1 MEKKFWPSFQKCRF
15 ECDFPK
21 VRNGFSDSFKQHEKS
36 DGSTSL
42 AYLLDRV
49 LSKKWTYESTF
60 TLNMVFIFFQDV
72 DTYKSSTKDDIMNW
86 ITTLKK
92 CGVPHDWM
100 VILVEAPDSRKAANK
115 LLPRASV
122 VDKLRTDIGT
132 KNADRCFSLLGRCQ
146 TVNGANCQS
155 FCQSTRLDYLRAPN
169 NSVTISN
176 FPCRWCV
183 FQVWIPITYY
193 ISYSVQS
200 S

>member
-1 MEKKFWPSFQKCRF
+1 MI
-15 ECDFPK
+15 D
-21 VRNGFSDSFKQHEKS
+21 
-36 DGSTSL
+36 
-42 AYLLDRV
+42 
-49 LSKKWTYESTF
+49 
-60 TLNMVFIFFQDV
+60 IFFQDV

-183 FQVWIPITYY
+183 FQVWIPIMYL
-193 ISYSVQS
+193 IVCSHLNCFQDSRGLSYAYVRPDTRTELKRYTL
-200 S
+200 